1 MTLPCYNFTSAFTL
15 EVLVSKLRV
24 AVISVM
30 SAGLGGVAS
39 GGLRLLDS
47 RSSMVALV
55 GGAAVL
61 SVALVLDAV
70 RMAGAL
76 RGVVADVAGV
86 RKDVGELHGRL
97 DVIEVKLT
105 GLSPRSS
112 SAGRTGS
119 YPAL

>member
-1 MTLPCYNFTSAFTL
+1 MT
-15 EVLVSKLRV
+15 KLRV

-30 SAGLGGVAS
+30 SAGLGGLAT
-39 GGLRLLDS
+39 GGMRLLDS
-47 RSSMVALV
+47 RSSMIAMV

-70 RMAGAL
+70 RMAGAI

-97 DVIEVKLT
+97 DVIEVKIAGIT
-105 GLSPRSS
+105 PRTSN
-112 SAGRTGS
+112 AGRTGS
-119 YPAL
+119 FPAL